1 MGFDSCNEP
10 AIVIHAQTNRFPTR
24 RPSRVAQTCS
34 FMSMP
39 PSDCYTVPGRASLV
53 SRTTSDLFGQPRQTI
68 RPSVHPSPCFH
79 MQQWCWSFWGPSPRS
94 PASGA
99 LHTILHA
106 SARLLVPVSTQHS
119 QSVTS
124 GSSALVLEHGDT
136 ARVHMVQ
143 TVSLRALQ
151 CLISFNFRCADPL
164 LSQQLAVHNVRLAVG
179 LGYAMQSLRIDVLAA
194 RLAQP

>member
-68 RPSVHPSPCFH
+68 SPSVHPSILLPAFTCNSGVGLFGGQVLVRLRRARCTQYC
-79 MQQWCWSFWGPSPRS
+79 MQAHGCSYRS
-94 PASGA
+94 QLS
-99 LHTILHA
+99 
-106 SARLLVPVSTQHS
+106 
-119 QSVTS
+119 
-124 GSSALVLEHGDT
+124 
-136 ARVHMVQ
+136 
-143 TVSLRALQ
+143 TVSQLRQARQ
-151 CLISFNFRCADPL
+151 RSCSSMETQPEFIWYR
-164 LSQQLAVHNVRLAVG
+164 
-179 LGYAMQSLRIDVLAA
+179 QSHCGHCSV
-194 RLAQP
+194 